1 MRKSVLLKSL
11 LVFALVLISGSVW
24 GETKTIIVDGS
35 VLTETATTA
44 ATDKVIDGLTFTFSD
59 GAKLIGSTG
68 TNKFTSNAILI
79 GKTGKYIYNK
89 TAIPGKITKFEVYSN
104 QGASKKVSVGI
115 NFSSKSITSFNANA
129 ANTYSATLETLD
141 HVYDC
146 SESLPADAKY
156 FWFQITNNNNAQVEF
171 RITYEEGGNITPT
184 VDAPSFSPAGGYY
197 SEAQTVTLSCA
208 TPSADIYYTLDG
220 TEPTTEGTKYTGSIS
235 VSETTTIKAIAAA
248 EGLSNSAVVTATYTI
263 ATPKTI
269 AQARALGEG
278 EVFTKGVV
286 TSSVGTTAFIQD
298 ATAAICVFGKELTVG
313 DMITVQGTLD
323 TFKGLLEIKNPTVN
337 VLSQNNSIL
346 AEVMTVQNVKES
358 TKQGWLVRIENA
370 KVMEISEDGKS
381 TTIAQDDNSIVV
393 RAIPSSVDYAVG
405 DFITFTGNIGCYEV
419 VQIVNPSDITV
430 QKPTVAIPTF
440 NPEPG
445 TYTEP
450 VTVTISCTTEGAE
463 IWYAINPSGAFVL
476 YQQYSTPITISATS
490 TIKAYSSFGDLNSDE
505 ASATYTIEVPK
516 VAVLP
521 FAFDGGRD
529 DIANTDGL
537 TQEGLGTNYSNSPYL
552 KFDHTDDYVLLH
564 FDEAP
569 GKLFFDVKGNPGSSP
584 WSGTFKV
591 QTSADGVTFTD
602 LKTYTEFGNNVLSEE
617 FTDLASDVRYI
628 KWVYTEKVSGNVALG
643 NIYLERY
650 TTIATPTI
658 TPDGGSFFGPVE
670 VKIECETPGVTIE
683 YFFENGEGGVT
694 LSSTYTGPIT
704 ISESKT
710 LVAYAHIGDDYS
722 NDASATFTIVELAA
736 AELPFA
742 YDGDGTGTL
751 PDGLVQEGLGTYS
764 SSPAMKFDGT
774 GDYLLL
780 HFNETPGTL
789 SFNVKGNDFSGGT
802 FTVQTS
808 TDGVTFT
815 DLESYTEFDDIQNEE
830 FDLASDVRY
839 IKWVYT
845 EKASGNVALGNIKLT
860 KYSTVATP
868 TFDPNGGTFVES
880 VEVAIACETPD
891 ATIEYYFENG
901 EGGVT
906 LSSKYEGPI
915 IISESTTL
923 VAYAYVGDDYSN
935 DATATFTIE
944 TPMTT
949 IEAIFA
955 KATEVGTTATD
966 CFVTFNSWYVSGVK
980 GKNAYV
986 TDGEKGFI
994 IYQADHGFEVGDL
1007 LSGTVPC
1014 KVQLYKGS
1022 AELTEITGDLSVE
1035 KEGLIPPFETT
1046 IADLSGVNT
1055 GAVVTIENVTYDGT
1069 NFVDDD
1075 GNTLKPYNLFITLP
1089 DLESGKQY
1097 NVTGV
1102 FVLYNETKE
1111 IAPHSAD
1118 DFEEIVSAEPS
1129 ITVTPATYDV
1139 PGLAG
1144 EFELPVTIENLD
1156 NPDGVGVT
1164 FYEDA
1169 EGNTETTYDWITASA
1184 DAESVMLY
1192 YEDNDIADRTAYLRV
1207 FVSVGTDVFSSNV
1220 VTINQAKYVA
1230 PSVATLPFVF
1240 DGGLADIA
1248 ETDGLTQE
1256 GLGTD
1261 YGSSPKLKFNDTGD
1275 YLLLQIEDKRPG
1287 VLTFDIKG
1295 MTGGGSQ
1302 AWSGEFSVLISDD
1315 GVNFT
1320 ELATY
1325 TELSTSTTQSEQF
1338 KQFDLDFENNV
1349 RYIKWVFTEKGTG
1362 NVALGNIKV
1371 FEWNANSVYLEELT
1385 NISVIIEDEDGVI
1398 ENSAEVME
1406 GQTIT
1411 LTVEPAVGYMFETI
1425 NVTTVSDDEVELT
1438 SLSENRYSFVMP
1450 GEDVYI
1456 SATATEDPSTLYTL
1470 ATSIEPGKHYIIV
1483 GKNDTEFYAM
1493 GKDKGNNRAA
1503 VGVRKSASG
1512 ICVDPVAN
1520 PEEGVYEFVVT
1531 GCSAGYVF
1539 YDEASTGYLYAA
1551 SSSANQLKTTAT
1563 PDDNAKW
1570 TISFGTNGSAT
1581 IKAQGD
1587 KERNLMRFNS
1597 SGSNALFA
1605 CYGSGQQDVYLY
1617 VRDGDESSEP
1627 ESFYKTITDAGWA
1640 TLCLPFTAETP
1651 EGVTVYAVTGADDSV
1666 LENEVIE
1673 EGVLANTGV
1682 LLKGDAGMVKFVK
1695 NDGLKLHVPEGNC
1708 LVGTTEGATFE
1719 GDELGGTYYYILAND
1734 ASKGIGFYW
1743 QKGTE
1748 GTSAHCEPYK
1758 AVLELHYKGAPA
1770 IGFRLDDATMVEAVK
1785 ATEENAVIYDL
1796 TGRRVTNVTRG
1807 IYIVNGKKV
1816 MVK

>member
-1 MRKSVLLKSL
+1 MDDSEVAEATYVIYKNS
-11 LVFALVLISGSVW
+11 AAG
-24 GETKTIIVDGS
+24 TVDDPYA
-35 VLTETATTA
+35 VADA
-44 ATDKVIDGLTFTFSD
+44 RAHIDAG
-59 GAKLIGSTG
+59 TG
-68 TNKFTSNAILI
+68 VE
-79 GKTGKYIYNK
+79 
-89 TAIPGKITKFEVYSN
+89 EVYAW
-104 QGASKKVSVGI
+104 GIVSEIVTP
-115 NFSSKSITSFNANA
+115 FSS
-129 ANTYSATLETLD
+129 
-141 HVYDC
+141 
-146 SESLPADAKY
+146 
-156 FWFQITNNNNAQVEF
+156 EF
-171 RITYEEGGNITPT
+171 GNITYNISADGTTTSAQLQAYRGKDKDGASFTSENDVQVGDYVVVFGNLQKHGDTYEFAQDNQRVDYSRNT
-184 VDAPSFSPAGGYY
+184 V
-197 SEAQTVTLSCA
+197 A
-208 TPSADIYYTLDG
+208 TPTITPDGGTFYGPVEVTIACETPDVTIEYVLDNG
-220 TEPTTEGTKYTGSIS
+220 EGDLVTPIIYTGPITI
-235 VSETTTIKAIAAA
+235 SETTTLKAVAYID
-248 EGLSNSAVVTATYTI
+248 EENYSTI
-263 ATPKTI
+263 AT
-269 AQARALGEG
+269 A
-278 EVFTKGVV
+278 
-286 TSSVGTTAFIQD
+286 
-298 ATAAICVFGKELTVG
+298 
-313 DMITVQGTLD
+313 
-323 TFKGLLEIKNPTVN
+323 
-337 VLSQNNSIL
+337 
-346 AEVMTVQNVKES
+346 
-358 TKQGWLVRIENA
+358 
-370 KVMEISEDGKS
+370 
-381 TTIAQDDNSIVV
+381 
-393 RAIPSSVDYAVG
+393 
-405 DFITFTGNIGCYEV
+405 TFTI
-419 VQIVNPSDITV
+419 D
-430 QKPTVAIPTF
+430 
-440 NPEPG
+440 
-445 TYTEP
+445 
-450 VTVTISCTTEGAE
+450 
-463 IWYAINPSGAFVL
+463 
-476 YQQYSTPITISATS
+476 
-490 TIKAYSSFGDLNSDE
+490 
-505 ASATYTIEVPK
+505 VPAA
-516 VAVLP
+516 AVLP
-521 FAFDGGRD
+521 FEFDGGRD

-552 KFDHTDDYVLLH
+552 KFDGTGDYVLLH

-617 FTDLASDVRYI
+617 ITDLASDVRYI

-658 TPDGGSFFGPVE
+658 TPDGGTFFGPVE
-670 VKIECETPGVTIE
+670 VTIECETPGVTIE
-683 YFFENGEGGVT
+683 YSFENGEGGVS
-694 LSSTYTGPIT
+694 LSSPYTGPIT

-722 NDASATFTIVELAA
+722 NDASTTFTIVKLAA

-751 PDGLVQEGLGTYS
+751 PDGLVQEGLGKYS

-780 HFNETPGTL
+780 YFNETPGTL

-815 DLESYTEFDDIQNEE
+815 DLESYTELDDIQNEE

-845 EKASGNVALGNIKLT
+845 EKASGNVALGNINLT

-868 TFDPNGGTFVES
+868 TFDPDGGTFVES
-880 VEVAIACETPD
+880 VEVAIACDTPG

-901 EGGVT
+901 EGGVS
-906 LSSKYEGPI
+906 LSSPYTGPI
-915 IISESTTL
+915 TISESTTL

-1069 NFVDDD
+1069 NFVDGD

-1102 FVLYNETKE
+1102 FVLFNDTKE
-1111 IAPHSAD
+1111 IAPHSTD
-1118 DFEEIVSAEPS
+1118 DIEEIVSAEPS
-1129 ITVTPATYDV
+1129 ITVTPVTINV

-1144 EFELPVTIENLD
+1144 EFGLSVSIENLD
-1156 NPDGVGVT
+1156 NFDGVGVT

-1169 EGNTETTYDWITASA
+1169 EGNTATTYDWIEASA

-1192 YEDNDIADRTAYLRV
+1192 YEDNDYADRTAYLRV
-1207 FVSVGTDVFSSNV
+1207 FASVGADVFSSNV
-1220 VTINQAKYVA
+1220 VTINQAKYEA
-1230 PSVATLPFVF
+1230 PSVATLPFVY
-1240 DGGLADIA
+1240 DGDGTGNLPDGLA
-1248 ETDGLTQE
+1248 QE
-1256 GLGTD
+1256 GLGVKT
-1261 YGSSPKLKFNDTGD
+1261 YSSSPKMGFDTTGD
-1275 YLLLQIEDKRPG
+1275 YLLLQFDERPG
-1287 VLTFDIKG
+1287 VLSYDIKG
-1295 MTGGGSQ
+1295 NG
-1302 AWSGEFSVLISDD
+1302 FSEGTFTVQTSAD
-1315 GVNFT
+1315 GVTFST
-1320 ELATY
+1320 LETY
-1325 TELSTSTTQSEQF
+1325 TELGATQSEQF
-1338 KQFDLDFENNV
+1338 MTLDADV
-1349 RYIKWVFTEKGTG
+1349 RYIKWIYTEKKNG
-1362 NVALGNIKV
+1362 NVALGNITLAKYV
-1371 FEWNANSVYLEELT
+1371 EIPTYTISFDKMT
-1385 NISVIIEDEDGVI
+1385 NISVTADDGIFAIEEGDELY
-1398 ENSAEVME
+1398 E
-1406 GQTIT
+1406 GIT
-1411 LTVEPAVGYMFETI
+1411 VYLTVDPAAGYILDELF
-1425 NVTTVSDDEVELT
+1425 VTTVGEVDVET
-1438 SLSENRYSFVMP
+1438 TYISLNRYSFEMP
-1450 GEDVYI
+1450 NDDVYI
-1456 SATATEDPSTLYTL
+1456 YASAKEDVSTLYTL
-1470 ATSIEPGKHYIIV
+1470 ATSINPGKHYIVV

-1503 VGVRKSASG
+1503 VAVRQSGDDGVR
-1512 ICVDPVAN
+1512 VDPEA
-1520 PEEGVYEFVVT
+1520 EVYEFVVS

-1539 YDEASTGYLYAA
+1539 YDENEASTGYLYAA
-1551 SSSANQLKTTAT
+1551 SSDKNYLKTTNAEVL

-1651 EGVTVYAVTGADDSV
+1651 EGVTAYAVTGVDDSV
-1666 LENEVIE
+1666 LEKEEIE
-1673 EGVLANTGV
+1673 DGVPASTGV

-1719 GDELGGTYYYILAND
+1719 GDELGGTYCYILAND
-1734 ASKGIGFYW
+1734 ESKGIGFYW
-1743 QKGTE
+1743 QKGTG

-1758 AVLELHYKGAPA
+1758 AVLELHFKGAPEA

-1785 ATEENAVIYDL
+1785 AMEENAVIYDL
-1796 TGRRVTNVTRG
+1796 TGRRVTSVTRG